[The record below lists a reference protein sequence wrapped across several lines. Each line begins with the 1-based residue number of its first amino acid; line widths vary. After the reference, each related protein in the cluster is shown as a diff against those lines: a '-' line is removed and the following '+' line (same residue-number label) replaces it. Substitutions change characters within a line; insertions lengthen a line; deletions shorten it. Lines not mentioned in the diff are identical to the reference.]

1 MMNWNNFEFNNPEFL
16 WLLALIPF
24 IATWFFLVR
33 KKETATLTVSSLKG
47 FNTTSSF
54 LPKLKPLLP
63 IIRLISLTLLIIA
76 LARPRN
82 VAVSKKVKAN
92 RGIDIV
98 MAIDVS
104 ASMLARDLK
113 PNRLEA
119 LKVVATNFV
128 NRRPN
133 DRIGIVVYAGESF
146 TQTPITSD
154 KGITRRTISEIKWGQ
169 LEGGTAIGMGLG
181 SAVNRLK
188 ESEAKSK
195 VIILLTDGVNNSGFV
210 DPKTATEL
218 AKELNIKVYTV
229 GIGTNG
235 MADFPFSKD
244 ARGRLISF
252 LILAL
257 VNPKIGT
264 KLKTVKREGVDVVF
278 ALDVSK
284 SMLAEDIAPNR
295 LEKSKQIISKIID
308 KLGSDRVG
316 IIIYAGNAYPLLPIT
331 TDHGAAKMFLQS
343 ANPDLVSSQGTA
355 INDAL
360 DLAKTY
366 YNNDDQTNRFLIIIS
381 DGEDHQEETK
391 QIAQNIS
398 NDGIKVY
405 TIGVGTEK
413 GAPIPMKINGSLIG
427 YKKYKGETVLTKR
440 NPILLKGV
448 ADAASGVY
456 IDGNLT
462 DKPVKAIEDIIGNA
476 QKTAFETKQFS
487 DYKDQFQWFLG
498 IGILFLLIDVFFLD
512 KKTKWLKKV
521 DLFNEK
527 EN

>member
-16 WLLALIPF
+16 WLLTLIPF
-24 IATWFFLVR
+24 LATWFFLVR
-33 KKETATLTVSSLKG
+33 KKETAALTVSSLKG

-63 IIRLISLTLLIIA
+63 IIRLIALTLLIIA

-82 VAVSKKVKAN
+82 VAVSTKVKAN

-154 KGITRRTISEIKWGQ
+154 KSITRRTISEIKWGQ

-244 ARGRLISF
+244 ARGRLQFRKQQVEIDEELLQF
-252 LILAL
+252 
-257 VNPKIGT
+257 
-264 KLKTVKREGVDVVF
+264 
-278 ALDVSK
+278 
-284 SMLAEDIAPNR
+284 IASETQGQYFRATDNSELQEIYDEIDT
-295 LEKSKQIISKIID
+295 LEKTKIEEF
-308 KLGSDRVG
+308 K
-316 IIIYAGNAYPLLPIT
+316 
-331 TDHGAAKMFLQS
+331 
-343 ANPDLVSSQGTA
+343 
-355 INDAL
+355 
-360 DLAKTY
+360 Y
-366 YNNDDQTNRFLIIIS
+366 YNY
-381 DGEDHQEETK
+381 QE
-391 QIAQNIS
+391 
-398 NDGIKVY
+398 
-405 TIGVGTEK
+405 
-413 GAPIPMKINGSLIG
+413 
-427 YKKYKGETVLTKR
+427 KYRYLLFFAGGLLLLEF
-440 NPILLKGV
+440 ILK
-448 ADAASGVY
+448 
-456 IDGNLT
+456 NT
-462 DKPVKAIEDIIGNA
+462 
-476 QKTAFETKQFS
+476 
-487 DYKDQFQWFLG
+487 
-498 IGILFLLIDVFFLD
+498 LFRSFI
-512 KKTKWLKKV
+512 
-521 DLFNEK
+521 
-527 EN
+527 

>member
-1 MMNWNNFEFNNPEFL
+1 MNWNNFEFNNPEFL

-54 LPKLKPLLP
+54 LPKLKPLLH

-244 ARGRLISF
+244 ARGRLQFRKQQVEIDEELLQF
-252 LILAL
+252 
-257 VNPKIGT
+257 
-264 KLKTVKREGVDVVF
+264 
-278 ALDVSK
+278 
-284 SMLAEDIAPNR
+284 IASETQGQYFRATDNSELQEIYDEIDT
-295 LEKSKQIISKIID
+295 LEKTKIEEF
-308 KLGSDRVG
+308 K
-316 IIIYAGNAYPLLPIT
+316 
-331 TDHGAAKMFLQS
+331 
-343 ANPDLVSSQGTA
+343 
-355 INDAL
+355 
-360 DLAKTY
+360 Y
-366 YNNDDQTNRFLIIIS
+366 YNY
-381 DGEDHQEETK
+381 QE
-391 QIAQNIS
+391 
-398 NDGIKVY
+398 
-405 TIGVGTEK
+405 
-413 GAPIPMKINGSLIG
+413 
-427 YKKYKGETVLTKR
+427 KYRYLLFFAGGLLLLEF
-440 NPILLKGV
+440 ILK
-448 ADAASGVY
+448 
-456 IDGNLT
+456 NT
-462 DKPVKAIEDIIGNA
+462 
-476 QKTAFETKQFS
+476 
-487 DYKDQFQWFLG
+487 
-498 IGILFLLIDVFFLD
+498 LFRSFI
-512 KKTKWLKKV
+512 
-521 DLFNEK
+521 
-527 EN
+527 